1 MVYAHCNNE
10 DCEKDRW
17 WLKKPPSEYASG
29 GPKCPECGTTR
40 VSIGENGSD
49 GQSHSQPQQP
59 QQEAAQPAQ
68 TAPQPAQPQPTQ
80 QPQTREQAQQG
91 DLPVDQEAVAAGER
105 VGQLVGS
112 LSTSSPEEQAQ
123 TQGKLLT
130 AAGSTLASLG
140 QKVAEKRM
148 QDINRAKNADESNI
162 GVVDDYVN
170 CPSCNVQITDLPE
183 PGTKFRCGSCG
194 ELLESR

>member
-40 VSIGENGSD
+40 VSVGEETPADPQPSNRTK
-49 GQSHSQPQQP
+49 QPQETV
-59 QQEAAQPAQ
+59 EAAPVEPQDQRKAQPPQ
-68 TAPQPAQPQPTQ
+68 TAQN
-80 QPQTREQAQQG
+80 AQQG
-91 DLPVDQEAVAAGER
+91 QLPVDQEAIAAGES
-105 VGQLVGS
+105 VGQLVS
-112 LSTSSPEEQAQ
+112 SISTSSPEEKAES
-123 TQGKLLT
+123 QGKILT

-140 QKVAEKRM
+140 QRMAEKRM

-162 GVVDDYVN
+162 GVVDDYIN
-170 CPSCNVQITDLPE
+170 CPSCSVQITDLPE
-183 PGTKFRCGSCG
+183 PGTKFRCDGCG

>member
-10 DCEKDRW
+10 DCEKDQW

-40 VSIGENGSD
+40 VSVGE
-49 GQSHSQPQQP
+49 
-59 QQEAAQPAQ
+59 ETPADPRPSNQ
-68 TAPQPAQPQPTQ
+68 TQ
-80 QPQTREQAQQG
+80 QPQEPVEAAPVEPQAQPPQTAQQAQQG
-91 DLPVDQEAVAAGER
+91 GLPVDQEAIAAGES
-105 VGQLVGS
+105 VGQLVS
-112 LSTSSPEEQAQ
+112 SISTSSPEEKAES
-123 TQGKLLT
+123 QGKILT

-140 QKVAEKRM
+140 QRMAEKRM

-162 GVVDDYVN
+162 GVVDDYIN

-183 PGTKFRCGSCG
+183 PGTKFRCDGCG